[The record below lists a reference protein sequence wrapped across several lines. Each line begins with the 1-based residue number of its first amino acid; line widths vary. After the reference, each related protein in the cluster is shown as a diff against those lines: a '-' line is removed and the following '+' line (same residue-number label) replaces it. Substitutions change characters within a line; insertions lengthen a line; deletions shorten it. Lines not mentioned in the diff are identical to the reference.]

1 MWALEIDGKEFVS
14 RLEQAQKLRSEIR
27 DSNKLSIDQKENLDF
42 ILSDPKIKRMV
53 EENEFIEII
62 VPLIEKLPNYIH
74 LAKVV

>member
-1 MWALEIDGKEFVS
+1 LVSATGYSCEFY
-14 RLEQAQKLRSEIR
+14 
-27 DSNKLSIDQKENLDF
+27 
-42 ILSDPKIKRMV
+42 IKTGTLPMV